1 MQGEETRDREEL
13 GSPQSLILEAI
24 NKDLNF
30 DPEKI
35 SQTIARSLCEPTDSL
50 YKRTPALKN
59 DPFKAMGEVKLTGI
73 SETEIKDPIEG
84 LVIGAAK
91 LQTAKHELNLSPKQK
106 DVFEGVLENI
116 HGAVAWAGQNK
127 MVRKALIGAE
137 VVGLTLSS
145 AGCVNAITTPEAT
158 SPMPTPVVEIATSTP
173 TENVSTETPTTFP
186 TDVPSGANVTE
197 TQSAVTERGEVT
209 VEDVKNVEPSKK
221 IAIDSNGVLTGFPEG
236 TSQEKLDA
244 VANYYQA
251 IQKKFPTSNVY
262 YAEDPPSGQWLLY
275 ATLGGNLFY
284 ETYSY
289 GDGGEQYFDYPVSYN
304 QTENGLSVMGN
315 YELVE
320 IPGEIGVIWENGLP
334 QFLTKRIKTV
344 NGDTYF
350 TEYLAYTSYV
360 ADGKPWREI
369 AGISSL
375 EIDKP
380 SDVWQVSPD
389 GHIAYNEAELYGGLF
404 TINKEHPE
412 YLEKYWEDTVR
423 GLWNIN
429 SVAKNTAFVNKFPT
443 ADSLVDYLQN
453 GGGPVDNLWIPV
465 IYPDARRQYNGN
477 ATLEP
482 TGGSVDLSQIA
493 ISIYKPTIEE
503 IHKFS
508 QNYASGNRY
517 ITYQSYGEELFV
529 QESNINGKNVL
540 QFTFRKDMLKD
551 VTSATMEGV
560 LTLAF
565 SDEKNPEEN
574 LLAATQ
580 LINSWNLR
588 VRMETTD
595 RNHNE
600 SGVLIWNAAEN
611 PPVLN
616 IAPMLPSPEDYESI
630 TSLENTPLTVR

>member
-1 MQGEETRDREEL
+1 MQGEQIIDGGES
-13 GSPQSLILEAI
+13 GFSQSLILEAI
-24 NKDLNF
+24 DRDQNF
-30 DPEKI
+30 DPEKV
-35 SQTIARSLCEPTDSL
+35 SKSIARSLCEPTDSL
-50 YKRTPALKN
+50 YKRSPALKN

-73 SETEIKDPIEG
+73 SEDEIKDPVEG
-84 LVIGAAK
+84 LLIGAAK
-91 LQTAKHELNLSPKQK
+91 LETAKHELNLSPKQK
-106 DVFEGVLENI
+106 EAFDGVMENI
-116 HGAVAWAGQNK
+116 HGAIAWAGQNK
-127 MVRKALIGAE
+127 TVRKALIGAE

-145 AGCVNAITTPEAT
+145 AGCVNAINTPEAT
-158 SPMPTPVVEIATSTP
+158 QTLPTPIVEITPGATP
-173 TENVSTETPTTFP
+173 TETPTTFP

-197 TQSAVTERGEVT
+197 TQVAVTERGEVT
-209 VEDVKNVEPSKK
+209 IDDVKNVEPSKK

-244 VANYYQA
+244 VTNYYKT

-262 YAEDPPSGQWLLY
+262 YAEDPASGQWLLY

-289 GDGGEQYFDYPVSYN
+289 AGGPEQYFDYPLSYN

-320 IPGEIGVIWENGLP
+320 IPGELGVIWKNGLP
-334 QFLTKRIKTV
+334 QFLTKRTKTV
-344 NGDTYF
+344 SGDTYF

-360 ADGKPWREI
+360 ADAKPWKEI
-369 AGISSL
+369 AGISNL

-453 GGGPVDNLWIPV
+453 GGGPIDNLWIPV
-465 IYPDARRQYNGN
+465 KYPSSNRQFEGE
-477 ATLEP
+477 ATLIPAEDA
-482 TGGSVDLSQIA
+482 VDLSQIA
-493 ISIYKPTIEE
+493 LSIYKPTIEE
-503 IHKFS
+503 IHNYS
-508 QNYASGNRY
+508 PNYASGYKY
-517 ITYQSYGEELFV
+517 ITYHGSREELLV
-529 QESNINGKNVL
+529 QEANINGKNIL
-540 QFTFRKDMLKD
+540 QFTYRKDILAD
-551 VTSATMEGV
+551 AGNVTLRGYM

-565 SDEKNPEEN
+565 SDEKTPEEN

-588 VRMETTD
+588 VRMETIDSNYTE
-595 RNHNE
+595 R
-600 SGVLIWNAAEN
+600 GALIWISTVN
-611 PPVLN
+611 PPSLSVGT
-616 IAPMLPSPEDYESI
+616 IIPLPQEYEGI
-630 TSLENTPLTVR
+630 TNLENTPLTVR